1 MESSGA
7 ESTMQPT
14 AEDYLEQPGSDEK
27 PDYDPYLIDSFEEGD
42 PANPQNWS
50 KLQRWYLTVFSGL
63 LVLNATF
70 ASAARQSNPF
80 LRLAIIHGI
89 MSASGIAPLLAEH
102 YHLSAEGTTL
112 ALSLFIIFQVAAAL
126 ANNAASLLIFRFIGG
141 MFAAAPLTNSGAII
155 ADVWDASTRGSYPFV
170 YAPSTCSPVCAGKA
184 LALFTLAPFAGKF
197 FFTEWYGFIAVT
209 GTDFHWIFW
218 IQAIFAA
225 VCTIL
230 AFFTVPETYVPV
242 LLVAAAAKKRDETGD
257 AKYYAR
263 LETAKV
269 SMAERFESIVAR
281 PFKVLGTE
289 PMLIVLTF
297 YMSFVYGCLYL
308 LFEAYPIVFTRGH
321 GLNPGVSGLTFFP
334 ILLGGVAGVML
345 SIIVFNPRY
354 EKKVAEL
361 APAPVP
367 PEFRLEMTLLAAPLY
382 AISFFWFGWTSYPS
396 ISLWAPMMSGG
407 IMGLAINGI
416 FLSLF
421 NYIID
426 TYLHVAATALA
437 ANTIIRSIFGAVFP
451 LFATQMFDGLG
462 PQWAASVLGFV
473 ALAMVPVPIVLIRYG
488 PYLRSKSRHAPT

>member
-1 MESSGA
+1 MCKG
-7 ESTMQPT
+7 
-14 AEDYLEQPGSDEK
+14 
-27 PDYDPYLIDSFEEGD
+27 I
-42 PANPQNWS
+42 W
-50 KLQRWYLTVFSGL
+50 
-63 LVLNATF
+63 
-70 ASAARQSNPF
+70 
-80 LRLAIIHGI
+80 LRLIRR
-89 MSASGIAPLLAEH
+89 LECC
-102 YHLSAEGTTL
+102 Y
-112 ALSLFIIFQVAAAL
+112 
-126 ANNAASLLIFRFIGG
+126 R
-141 MFAAAPLTNSGAII
+141 
-155 ADVWDASTRGSYPFV
+155 
-170 YAPSTCSPVCAGKA
+170 
-184 LALFTLAPFAGKF
+184 
-197 FFTEWYGFIAVT
+197 
-209 GTDFHWIFW
+209 
-218 IQAIFAA
+218 
-225 VCTIL
+225 
-230 AFFTVPETYVPV
+230 PV